1 MAALDEG
8 SIQVLRRLC
17 GGPRRE
23 RHCHRMSRSLQAA
36 IDEEHE
42 GTIEWVRRMYPYRGK
57 YFVLSPIRFGSDRAV
72 FKYLWRDMESE
83 GGCGG
88 HGRVFFRQTRDGW
101 NSFRHSGEAGLLD
114 EIHVDL
120 AAVLLGAGVR
130 LFDHLANT
138 PVVLGD
144 PTAVVG
150 VGVTHLRYPVLP
162 G

>member
-1 MAALDEG
+1 MMRRPLIATIALLALVVSPGTALAEPTPRSHATRAWMYMAALDEG

-72 FKYLWRDMESE
+72 FKSLWRDMESE

-88 HGRVFFRQTRDGW
+88 HGRVFFRQTGTGW
-101 NSFRHSGEAGLLD
+101 NSYRHT
-114 EIHVDL
+114 
-120 AAVLLGAGVR
+120 GV
-130 LFDHLANT
+130 AEC
-138 PVVLGD
+138 P
-144 PTAVVG
+144 A
-150 VGVTHLRYPVLP
+150 
-162 G
+162 